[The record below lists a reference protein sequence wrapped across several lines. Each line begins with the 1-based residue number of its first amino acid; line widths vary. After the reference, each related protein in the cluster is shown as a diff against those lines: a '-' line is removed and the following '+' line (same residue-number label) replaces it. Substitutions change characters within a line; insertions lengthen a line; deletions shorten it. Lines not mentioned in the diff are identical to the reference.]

1 MSYKFCNFVRL
12 QPSEQTMPAAA
23 SAVGGNCVI
32 FMQKPYYHIFTLD
45 NGLRVVHCQT
55 DSHVAYAGVVV
66 GAGSRDESSDKS
78 GLAHFVEH
86 TVFKGTEHRT
96 SRNINLRLES
106 IGGELNAYTT
116 KEETVIFANT
126 PAGYTDRAFELLY
139 DLIAYSNFPEAEV
152 ERERDVVIEEINSY
166 LDNPADTA
174 FDNYEDRIFAGSG
187 LGHNILGN
195 AESVRSMT
203 PADCRAFVERVY
215 RPANMTIYC
224 ADSSPAGRI
233 EALAAK
239 YFGRLHFEGSGIERR
254 PPTAVEPFS
263 ATIDRNGHQAHTIC
277 GCRVF
282 GRKDP
287 RSHALFL
294 LNNYLGGP
302 GMSSRLNEELREKR
316 GYVYTVDSSVSL
328 MSDTGLWAV
337 YFGSD
342 VAMAD
347 RCVAMIRREVE
358 RLACRPLGDRRLER
372 AKRQY
377 IGQVMLASDNRESM
391 AMSMGKS
398 LAYYGEVHDVDWISE
413 RIRAVTASDVRD
425 MACMLA
431 ENAFS
436 RLTLY

>member
-1 MSYKFCNFVRL
+1 
-12 QPSEQTMPAAA
+12 
-23 SAVGGNCVI
+23 
-32 FMQKPYYHIFTLD
+32 MQKPFYNIFTLD
-45 NGLRVVHCQT
+45 NGLRVVHRQT
-55 DSHVAYAGVVV
+55 DSHVAYTGAVI
-66 GAGSRDESSDKS
+66 GAGSRDEAADKP

-86 TVFKGTEHRT
+86 TLFKGTDHRS

-116 KEETVIFANT
+116 KEETLLFANT

-139 DLIAYSNFPEAEV
+139 DLVAYSNFPEAEV
-152 ERERDVVIEEINSY
+152 DRERDVVIEEINSY
-166 LDNPADTA
+166 LDNPADSV
-174 FDNYEDRIFAGSG
+174 FDSYEDRIFAGSG
-187 LGHNILGN
+187 LGHNILGS
-195 AESVRSMT
+195 AESVGKLT
-203 PADCRAFVERVY
+203 PADCRSFVERVY
-215 RPANMTIYC
+215 RPANMTVYC
-224 ADSSPAGRI
+224 ADPSPARRI
-233 EALAAK
+233 ESLAER
-239 YFGRLHFEGSGIERR
+239 YFGRLRFEGTGIDRR
-254 PPTAVEPFS
+254 PPVATEPFS
-263 ATIDRNGHQAHTIC
+263 ESVDRNGHQAHTVC

-316 GYVYTVDSSVSL
+316 GYVYTVDSSVAL
-328 MSDTGLWAV
+328 MSDTGLWTV
-337 YFGSD
+337 YFGCD
-342 VAMAD
+342 AGMAD
-347 RCVAMIRREVE
+347 RCVGMIRREVE
-358 RLACRPLGDRRLER
+358 RLASHPLGERQLER

-377 IGQVMLASDNRESM
+377 IGQMLLAGDNRESM

-413 RIRAVTASDVRD
+413 RIRAVSASDVRD
-425 MACMLA
+425 MAYMLA